1 MTARPDIAVAAGSTD
16 LQTVADITANADLV
30 VREREARDRGWWQQM
45 RECYYPNSE
54 VNVSWFHGGAADF
67 VKESEQMAARGD
79 RTRHRLA
86 PPTVHVNGERA
97 VVTVGTAIESLAA
110 VHGVEADLVAYCR
123 LLYRTER
130 RQGRW
135 RIVGLHCVYERDTLT
150 PALPGQ
156 QVPVDTSRL
165 ASLRPSYRLMAYVF
179 GERGYTI
186 DQQQPGDDR
195 PEQVA
200 ALYRDAFT
208 WAGLRQP

>member
-1 MTARPDIAVAAGSTD
+1 MTARPEIAIAAGSTD
-16 LQTVADITANADLV
+16 VQAVADVTANADLV
-30 VREREARDRGWWQQM
+30 VHEREARDRGWWQQM
-45 RECYYPNSE
+45 RECYDPGGE
-54 VNVSWFHGGAADF
+54 VDVSWFHGGVADF

-79 RTRHRLA
+79 RTRHRLS
-86 PPTVHVNGERA
+86 PPTAHVGGERA
-97 VVTVGTAIESLAA
+97 VVTVGTAIESRSL
-110 VHGVEADLVAYCR
+110 VQGVEADLVAYCR

-130 RQGRW
+130 RKGRW
-135 RIVGLHCVYERDTLT
+135 RIVGLQCVYERDTLT
-150 PALPGQ
+150 PAVPGQ

-200 ALYRDAFT
+200 AVYRDAFS
-208 WAGLRQP
+208 WAGIR